1 MTAPLDLIT
10 GTQDALIKLL
20 QDQLPAADRAIVRH
34 SLAQDFQPPFHLVGD
49 IDSENEGRPGEQLER
64 IEAEVH
70 SVYRGGDRR
79 ALLTMLHQVRLATD
93 GARITLGGASF
104 RIQWE
109 GALASRAAGDGV
121 TYAGATTLTIIAEP
135 A

>member
-1 MTAPLDLIT
+1 MTAPLDLMT
-10 GTQDALIKLL
+10 GAQDALIKLL
-20 QDQLPAADRAIVRH
+20 QDQLPATDRGIVRH
-34 SLAQDFQPPFHLVGD
+34 SLAQDFSPPFHLVGD
-49 IDSENEGRPGEQLER
+49 IDSDNVGRPGEQLEE

-79 ALLTMLHQVRLATD
+79 QLLTMLHKVRLACD
-93 GARITLGGASF
+93 NARIEIGGASF
-104 RIQWE
+104 RVRWG

-121 TYAGATTLTIIAEP
+121 TYAGATTLHITAEP